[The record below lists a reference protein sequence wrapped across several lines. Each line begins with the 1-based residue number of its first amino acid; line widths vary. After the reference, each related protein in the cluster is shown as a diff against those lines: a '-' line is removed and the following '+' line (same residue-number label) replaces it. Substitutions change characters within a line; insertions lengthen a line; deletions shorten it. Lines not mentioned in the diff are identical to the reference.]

1 MISSPAIML
10 PMVRQHKLQTFT
22 LYTIKLRVVNN
33 SSRLAPSPRDVIV
46 NVLGRSEVAIEADSN

>member
-10 PMVRQHKLQTFT
+10 PRVRQHKSQTFM

-33 SSRLAPSPRDVIV
+33 SSRLAPSTRDVIV
-46 NVLGRSEVAIEADSN
+46 NVLGRSEVVIEADSN